1 MRGLQ
6 WMLEE
11 GFSEQELLTYQYP
24 DPDEFEAAGLQIVYL
39 AGFR

>member
-1 MRGLQ
+1 
-6 WMLEE
+6 MLEE

-39 AGFR
+39 GWF